1 MVCKITHI
9 YNNYCWYYSALI
21 QTIQHIVEPV
31 LPSISTLLSFP
42 GFFILKKL
50 EDGGGGG
57 GVGLGCY
64 TKRGIIQSSETH
76 HQLQEGRIRL
86 VLQF

>member
-1 MVCKITHI
+1 M
-9 YNNYCWYYSALI
+9 
-21 QTIQHIVEPV
+21 EPV

-57 GVGLGCY
+57 GGGVGVGLLYQKGDY
-64 TKRGIIQSSETH
+64 S
-76 HQLQEGRIRL
+76 
-86 VLQF
+86 V